1 MYRFGPF
8 QVDFQRSELRK
19 SGYPI
24 RIQEQPLRILETL
37 LESPGELV
45 TRERLKVRLWPS
57 DTFVDFER
65 SLNAAVAKLRQAL
78 RDSADQPTYIET
90 VAEGVPLHR
99 SGRAA

>member
-45 TRERLKVRLWPS
+45 TRERLKVRPLAFRCLRRLRTQS
-57 DTFVDFER
+57 QCGSRETT
-65 SLNAAVAKLRQAL
+65 SGAAGLGG
-78 RDSADQPTYIET
+78 STN
-90 VAEGVPLHR
+90 LH
-99 SGRAA
+99 